1 MQDDTPA
8 RVSEQTPLTVENLMM
23 AYYSG
28 SVINGMR
35 IVDVQVEIAPEKLP
49 ASSPGTIQ
57 RVQDGMLIT
66 FKVKR
71 IGSNL

>member
-1 MQDDTPA
+1 MNKQI
-8 RVSEQTPLTVENLMM
+8 PLTVDDLMM
-23 AYYSG
+23 ASFSG
-28 SVINGMR
+28 NIINGMR

-49 ASSPGTIQ
+49 ASRPDTIQ

>member
-1 MQDDTPA
+1 M
-8 RVSEQTPLTVENLMM
+8 SETSLTVDNLMM
-23 AYYSG
+23 ASFSG
-28 SVINGMR
+28 NIINGMR

-49 ASSPGTIQ
+49 ASRPDIIQ

>member
-1 MQDDTPA
+1 M
-8 RVSEQTPLTVENLMM
+8 SETSLTVDNLMM
-23 AYYSG
+23 ASFSG
-28 SVINGMR
+28 NIINGMR

>member
-1 MQDDTPA
+1 M
-8 RVSEQTPLTVENLMM
+8 SEPLTVENLMF

-28 SVINGMR
+28 SVIDRMR
-35 IVDVQVEIAPEKLP
+35 VVDVQVEIAPEKLP
-49 ASSPGTIQ
+49 ASSPNTVR

-71 IGSNL
+71 IG